1 MVLQPLTSKLN
12 LWPWLVPLAL
22 ATLLIVISRYNFL
35 LFHTLAELFAIGV
48 AITMTV
54 VAWNMYPFTKNSFL
68 MFLGIGYFWV
78 AIIDLFH
85 TLTYTGLGI
94 FSFTTPEPGIQLW
107 LAARYLEA
115 IVLVT
120 APYYLNHN
128 LQRSHSLLIVGA
140 VAAPLA
146 LFFFSG
152 PLPPMFIEGQGLT
165 PFKVFNEYIIMA
177 VLAIAALLLWQKRN
191 LLEPRILWML
201 LLSIALTICAELAF
215 TFYISVYGLSNLVG
229 HIFKLFSFWL
239 IFLATVQTTLEKP
252 FLAMARGA
260 DSYDALPDATIVVD
274 NNGIICHAN
283 QAACA
288 LAQRPLSGLVGQ
300 HCHEIFHQLNTR
312 IASCPVCQCIE
323 HGEATCNLELHII
336 SSNRFYDYTLA
347 AINNDVTPQ
356 GMVQT
361 IRDIT
366 RQKQA
371 EKLLKESEQYNRLL
385 FESSPIGLA
394 LCRMNGELVD
404 INPAFANI
412 IGRTI
417 AETLLCSYWDVT
429 PERYSTKEHEI
440 LTLLKRSGSYG
451 PYEKEYLHKDG
462 HLVPVRLNGM
472 LLEREGETYIWSSV
486 EDIAQQKKSQER
498 LDFLA
503 YHDPL
508 TGTPNRLLL
517 NDRLKHAL
525 HVANRSGERVAVM
538 FIDLDRF
545 KNINDSLGHAMGD
558 KLLQHVAN
566 CLKLL
571 TREQDTLA
579 RVGGDEFVILLENL
593 ADNSDVMA
601 IAEKMMAAFEA
612 PVLIDHHSLYI
623 SLSIGIALYPQDGK
637 TADRLIKNADAA
649 MYRAKETGRN
659 ACHRYTAELTNVASE
674 KLSLEN
680 ALRNALNNNELVLHY
695 QPQYKLASGKILGA
709 EALIRWNHPSRGLLQ
724 PESFISLAEESG
736 LIVPIG
742 EWVITTA
749 CAQMRDW
756 LAAGVKINTI
766 AVNVSGLQFQRD
778 NVVDVVKRA
787 LQRTGLSAHHLELEI
802 TESII
807 MSKPKSAIAALNE
820 LKSLGVMIS
829 IDDFGTGYS
838 SLSQLKHLPVDKLKI
853 DQSFVRD
860 IPFDKN
866 DEAIACAVIA
876 LGQSL
881 KMRVNAEGIETSEQ
895 LNFLLKQG
903 CTEGQGFLYSK
914 AVAGSDFMR
923 LALEDQG
930 RPHQTVT

>member
-22 ATLLIVISRYNFL
+22 TTLLIVISRYNFL

-120 APYYLNHN
+120 APYYLSHK
-128 LQRSHSLLIVGA
+128 LQRTPSLLIVGA
-140 VAAPLA
+140 VAALLA
-146 LFFFSG
+146 LFFFNG
-152 PLPPMFIEGQGLT
+152 PLPHMFIEGQGLT
-165 PFKVFNEYIIMA
+165 PFKVFNEYVIMA
-177 VLAIAALLLWQKRN
+177 VLAIAALLLWQKRS

-201 LLSIALTICAELAF
+201 LIAIALTICAELAF
-215 TFYISVYGLSNLVG
+215 TFYISMYGLSNLVG
-229 HIFKLFSFWL
+229 HIFKLLSFWL

-260 DSYDALPDATIVVD
+260 DSYDAVPDATIVVD
-274 NNGIICHAN
+274 NNGIIHQAN
-283 QAACA
+283 QAART
-288 LAQRPLSGLVGQ
+288 LAQRLLPDLIGQ
-300 HCHEIFHQLNTR
+300 HCHEIFHPLNTS

-323 HGEATCNLELHII
+323 HGEAVHNLELHVS

-366 RQKQA
+366 PRKQA
-371 EKLLKESEQYNRLL
+371 EKLLKESERYNRLL

-412 IGRTI
+412 IGRTV
-417 AETLLCSYWDVT
+417 AETLQCSYWDVT
-429 PERYSTKEHEI
+429 PERYRAKEQEM
-440 LTLLKRSGSYG
+440 LALLKRSGSYG

-508 TGTPNRLLL
+508 TGTPNRLLF

-545 KNINDSLGHAMGD
+545 KNINDSLGHAVGD

-593 ADNSDVMA
+593 ANNSDVMA
-601 IAEKMMAAFEA
+601 IAKKMMAAFEA

-637 TADRLIKNADAA
+637 TADHLIKNADAA

-680 ALRNALNNNELVLHY
+680 ALRNALSNNELLLHY
-695 QPQYKLASGKILGA
+695 QPQYELDSRRLLGA
-709 EALIRWNHPSRGLLQ
+709 EALIRWRHPEKGLLQ
-724 PESFISLAEESG
+724 PDSFISQAEESG
-736 LIVPIG
+736 LIIPIG

-749 CAQMRDW
+749 CTQMRDW
-756 LAAGVKINTI
+756 LAAGIKIDTI
-766 AVNVSGLQFQRD
+766 SVNISGVQFQRE
-778 NVVDVVKRA
+778 NLLNIVSTA
-787 LQRTGLSAHHLELEI
+787 LQKSGLAAHHLELEI
-802 TESII
+802 TESTL
-807 MSKPKSAIAALNE
+807 MTKPAAAITALHE
-820 LKSLGVMIS
+820 LKALGVMIS

-838 SLSQLKHLPVDKLKI
+838 SLSQLKHLPLDKLKI

-866 DEAIACAVIA
+866 DEAIACAIIA

-881 KMRVNAEGIETSEQ
+881 KMRVNAEGIETAEQ
-895 LNFLLKQG
+895 RNVLIRHG
-903 CTEGQGFLYSK
+903 CSEGQGFLYSR
-914 AVAGSDFMR
+914 AVTGYDFMR
-923 LALEDQG
+923 LALEDQD
-930 RPHQTVT
+930 RPQQTVT